1 MIGRFIEALA
11 KSGSTTGLPLRSPII
26 GMDIR
31 KRLQLGSIILG
42 FLVHGPHLVHLRTR
56 LDETDPAWEIL
67 SSSGVTELY
76 HLPSTP
82 FAIDA
87 NKLSIAKPESSST
100 AS

>member
-11 KSGSTTGLPLRSPII
+11 KSGSTTGLPLQSPI
-26 GMDIR
+26 

-42 FLVHGPHLVHLRTR
+42 FLVHGPHLVYLRTR